1 MGWSNGP
8 KTWSELEARL
18 SDGRLPGPHRTGDHQ
33 RPSGGVPGRAGH
45 PVGPASDRRVDV
57 VGDGS
62 DSPAWTRKRAAYDAP
77 SIPAAK
83 QHVVPYAELCCHS
96 NFSFLD
102 GASHPEE
109 LIQEAVRL
117 GLTALAI
124 TDLDG
129 LYGVV
134 RFAEAARAHNMP
146 TVFGVEFTLDTDSS
160 YATRV
165 GRPDVVGDRLTILA
179 KNPIGY
185 ARLARAV
192 STSHLTAGE
201 KGAPQLSLK
210 DLAAIGRGSTA
221 AFHAALQHG
230 PAPEQFVGANLPN
243 ITNQNVTNLADHR
256 AAQTDGDEAALN
268 AAVSRHPAN
277 HHLGKPLVKHA
288 DDLHWYVLTGGPD
301 GALCRAL
308 YNEGPRAA
316 ERELNRLITLFG
328 VAHVAVT
335 IWDHGE
341 PLDSAR
347 NDALADIA
355 GRCEVD
361 VVAANMVRYATQ
373 DRHPLAT
380 ALQAVK
386 ARRSLDEADGWL
398 PASSSAYLR
407 SGTEQHRRFKRYPGA
422 VERAT
427 QIAADCAFDLQLVA
441 PNLPP
446 YPCPA
451 GHSEMSWLR
460 ELTEVG
466 ARRRYGTRDNER
478 VPGAY
483 KQIDHELALI
493 EQLGFAGYFLIVWDL
508 VEFCRRAN
516 IFAQG
521 RGSAAN
527 SAACYALG
535 ITNAD
540 AVSLGLLFERFL
552 SPERDGP
559 PDIDIDIESGRRE
572 EVIQYV
578 YARYGRENAA
588 QVANVITYRSRS
600 SIRDMGRALGHAPGQ
615 LDAWGKQ
622 VDGWG
627 RVEKT
632 AEQQREERKAGTV
645 NRNAIPLAV
654 LNLAAE
660 VEDFPRHLGIHSG
673 GMVLCDRPVVEVCPV
688 EWGRFATDAEIG
700 AASHMP
706 QEEQK
711 STGQTGGTL
720 RRGSAAGKA
729 NATPLR
735 TVLQWDKDD
744 CAAAGLVKFDL
755 LGLGML
761 SALHY
766 GVDLIRDHHGVE
778 VDLALIPQ
786 EDAVYEMLCQADTVG
801 VFQIES
807 RAQMATLPRLR
818 PRRFYDLVVEIALIR
833 PGPIQG
839 GSVHPYIRRRN
850 GQEAVTYL
858 HPLLEKSLAKT
869 LGIPLFQEQLMQMSI
884 DVANFTP
891 SEADQ
896 LRQAM
901 GNKRSPER
909 MAKLRARFDEGC
921 QSNGLTSDVIDVL
934 WDKLAAFANYGFP
947 ESHSVSFAYLV
958 YSSSWMK
965 YHYPAAFCAALLNA
979 QPMGFYSPQ
988 SLTADA
994 RRHGVT
1000 ILGPDINAS
1009 DAAATLEWSDQT
1021 EQTGSVHPGTDPTI
1035 TQPSVRLGLS
1045 EVRHVGVELAER
1057 IESERTTN
1065 GPYAH
1070 LGDVARRT
1078 EASTTAMQAL
1088 ATSGAFSCLTSDNGE
1103 FLDRRRALWA
1113 VGAVAHDRPGRLAGM
1128 TTGANAPTLPGMD
1141 TVETMAAD
1149 LWATGVT
1156 PDGYPTELLRDEL
1169 TKVGVL
1175 ASSQLR
1181 TVEHGRRVRV
1191 AGIVTHRQRP
1201 ATAGGTT
1208 FVNLE
1213 DETGLINIIVAK
1225 NVWARYRQ
1233 AAQGAGALLVRGRLE
1248 RTQTISEDDSED
1260 KTTSQNA
1267 PVVINIVADRIDR
1280 LTMSVKP
1287 RASRD
1292 FR

>member
-8 KTWSELEARL
+8 RTWSELETRL
-18 SDGRLPGPHRTGDHQ
+18 SDGQ
-33 RPSGGVPGRAGH
+33 RPGRLVPGSHAPGSKVSGRNDH
-45 PVGPASDRRVDV
+45 PVGPHPVPVQPVPIQS
-57 VGDGS
+57 
-62 DSPAWTRKRAAYDAP
+62 
-77 SIPAAK
+77 
-83 QHVVPYAELCCHS
+83 VVPYAELSCHS

-109 LIQEAVRL
+109 LVQEAVRL
-117 GLTALAI
+117 GLQALAI

-134 RFAEAARAHNMP
+134 RFAEAARTHQLA
-146 TVFGVEFTLDTDSS
+146 TVFGVEFTLDVATS
-160 YATRV
+160 YSQRV
-165 GRPDVVGDRLTILA
+165 GRPDVVGDRLIVLA

-192 STSHLTAGE
+192 STSHLGAGE
-201 KGAPQLSLK
+201 KGAPQLTLA
-210 DLAAIGRGSTA
+210 DLASIGRGSTA
-221 AFHAALQHG
+221 AFHHALRHG
-230 PAPEQFVGANLPN
+230 PTPEQFVS
-243 ITNQNVTNLADHR
+243 VHNLAERR
-256 AAQTDGDEAALN
+256 AEQRDGDDAAIS
-268 AAVSRHPAN
+268 AAVRRHPASFGLP
-277 HHLGKPLVKHA
+277 HAADDRGGDRGGDRSAAA
-288 DDLHWYVLTGGPD
+288 DDLHWHVLTGGPD
-301 GALCRAL
+301 GAVCRAL
-308 YNEGPRAA
+308 YDEGPRAA
-316 ERELNRLITLFG
+316 ERELTQLVKLFG
-328 VAHVAVT
+328 HNHVSVSL
-335 IWDHGE
+335 WDHGE
-341 PLDSAR
+341 PLDTAR
-347 NDALADIA
+347 NDALAAIA
-355 GRCEVD
+355 ARCGVE
-361 VVAANMVRYATQ
+361 VVACNLARYATQ
-373 DRHPLAT
+373 DRRQLAT
-380 ALQAVK
+380 ALAAVK
-386 ARRSLDEADGWL
+386 ARRSLDEVDGWL
-398 PASSSAYLR
+398 PAASSAHLR
-407 SGTEQHRRFKRYPGA
+407 SGAEQNRRFARYPGA
-422 VERAT
+422 VERAAS
-427 QIAADCAFDLQLVA
+427 IAATCAFDLQLVA
-441 PNLPP
+441 PQLPP
-446 YPCPA
+446 FPCPA
-451 GHSEMSWLR
+451 GHNEMSWLR
-460 ELTEVG
+460 ELTELG
-466 ARRRYGTRDNER
+466 ATRRYGTRATER
-478 VPGAY
+478 VSGAY
-483 KQIDHELALI
+483 RQIDHELALI

-508 VEFCRRAN
+508 VEFCRRSN
-516 IFAQG
+516 IYAQG

-600 SIRDMGRALGHAPGQ
+600 AIRDMGRALGHSPGQ

-632 AEQQREERKAGTV
+632 AEQQRAERAGGV
-645 NRNAIPLAV
+645 ANRNAIPASVLA
-654 LNLAAE
+654 LASD

-700 AASHMP
+700 A
-706 QEEQK
+706 
-711 STGQTGGTL
+711 STPGQHAGQGGAL
-720 RRGSAAGKA
+720 RRGSAAGQA

-735 TVLQWDKDD
+735 TVLQWDKED

-766 GVDLIRDHHGVE
+766 GVDLIGKHHGVS
-778 VDLALIPQ
+778 VDLALIAQ

-850 GQEAVTYL
+850 GLEAVTYL

-869 LGIPLFQEQLMQMSI
+869 LGIPLFQEQLMQMAI

-891 SEADQ
+891 AEADQ

-909 MAKLRARFDEGC
+909 MAKLRSRFDAGC
-921 QSNGLTSDVIDVL
+921 QANGVTVDVIDIL

-1009 DAAATLEWSDQT
+1009 DAAATLEWPDEPGAQSA
-1021 EQTGSVHPGTDPTI
+1021 HPGTDASIP
-1035 TQPSVRLGLS
+1035 QPSVRLGLS
-1045 EVRHVGVELAER
+1045 EVRHVGVALAER
-1057 IESERTTN
+1057 IEAERIAN

-1070 LGDVARRT
+1070 LGEVARRT
-1078 EASTTAMQAL
+1078 EASTPAMQAL
-1088 ATSGAFSCLTSDNGE
+1088 ATAGAFSRLTSEDGKS
-1103 FLDRRRALWA
+1103 LDRRRALWA
-1113 VGAVAHDRPGRLAGM
+1113 VGAVVHDRPDRLAGII
-1128 TTGANAPTLPGMD
+1128 TGAVAPTLPGMD
-1141 TVETMAAD
+1141 TVEMMAAD

-1169 TKVGVL
+1169 TKIGVV
-1175 ASSQLR
+1175 ASEQLR
-1181 TVEHGRRVRV
+1181 DVEHGRRVRV

-1201 ATAGGTT
+1201 STAGGTT
-1208 FVNLE
+1208 FINLE
-1213 DETGLINIIVAK
+1213 DETGLINIIVSKQA
-1225 NVWARYRQ
+1225 WARYRQ
-1233 AAQGAGALLVRGRLE
+1233 VAQGAAALLVRGRLE
-1248 RTQTISEDDSED
+1248 RMESVVRDDEYDSEAVGGFGWSGR
-1260 KTTSQNA
+1260 TQPSGHRSA

-1280 LTMSVKP
+1280 LSMAVKP
-1287 RASRD
+1287 GPSRD